1 MLAPSS
7 EAARA
12 PDQAYLSLVT
22 ESGTVILSGAL
33 PDEDTRAK
41 IMGQA
46 VRVFGKNNV
55 VDRLRVDSTVA
66 KEPWMPSAPM
76 ILKAVGRD
84 VENARLD
91 IETNVLRISGR
102 VKSEKEKN
110 RILKGLKG
118 VSRGLEI
125 QDGLLVGPGEAAA
138 ALPAPAKTIAH
149 RGVSEGD
156 VDALEG
162 KLKGKVAHF
171 EFNRTSITAQGAKV
185 LDEVAA
191 VLHGAPG
198 SPVEIAGHTCS
209 MGPPDYNLI
218 LGKHRAE
225 AARKY
230 LIEKGV
236 RAERLVT
243 VSYGETRPIADNA
256 TRKGRQMNRR
266 TEFHAKKGE

>member
-1 MLAPSS
+1 MGPPS
-7 EAARA
+7 EAVKA
-12 PDQAYLSLVT
+12 PDRAHLSLVI
-22 ESGTVILSGAL
+22 ESGKVVLSGSL

-41 IMGQA
+41 ILGQT

-55 VDRLRVDSTVA
+55 VDRLRVDSTLA

-84 VENARLD
+84 VENARME

-102 VKSEKEKN
+102 VKSEQAKN
-110 RILKGLKG
+110 KVLRGLKG

-125 QDGLLVGPGEAAA
+125 QDGLLVGPGKAAA
-138 ALPAPAKTIAH
+138 APPTPAETIAH
-149 RGVSEGD
+149 RRVPGGD

-162 KLKGKVAHF
+162 RLKGKIAHF

-191 VLHGAPG
+191 VLNGTPG

-230 LIEKGV
+230 LIAKGV
-236 RAERLVT
+236 RAERLMT

-256 TRKGRQMNRR
+256 TRTGRQMNRR
-266 TEFHAKKGE
+266 TEFHVKKGD